1 MQRKV
6 NTNTSKAPASARRS
20 GSAPKHGKQV
30 QQHPNAY
37 YSSDARVKVNQANAN
52 PNKTV
57 NMPPQQTRQQP
68 RQMRQQP
75 QAQQARRSGYY
86 AANQGGVAAAQYHG
100 KKRGAAKIVVGVIFG
115 LLVLLAIAYAGVAV
129 YFSSHFMPQTKIGS
143 TDISLLSTTDAE
155 NSLNSKVNSYKL
167 SISGNGFDLTLTAQ
181 EIGLS
186 YNATSIIQTAHSK
199 VNNWAWPIEILKSH
213 DATDAMVNTSNN
225 SGMSDTITTKVNEFN
240 ATAVQPI
247 NASISYDSKTKSFA
261 VSKEQVGTALD
272 ASKIIAAAD
281 EAVAEFKTKVSVGSE
296 QLLQPTLLSSD
307 PRFATAQ
314 EAANKMLK
322 CDLKLTMKGN
332 TAGEVN
338 ADTISNW
345 VSINENF
352 NAILNNEAMETWI
365 NELATK
371 CNTVGT
377 SRTYT
382 RGSKTI
388 TVSGGVYGWE
398 VDYES
403 LASTVTNAVTNG
415 TTSTVEVPVQTEGA
429 VYNGV
434 GQRDWGNRYIDIDL
448 AEQHVYMYDDSGSLI
463 WESDCISGIPDGTH
477 DTSTGVYWI
486 NQKKSPSKLEGY
498 ENGQKIYTSTV
509 QYWMPFD
516 GNAIGLHDADWQPS
530 FGGTMYADGYGSHG
544 CVNLPPAKA
553 QTLYDLVQEGDCVVS
568 HW

>member
-6 NTNTSKAPASARRS
+6 NTNTNKAPASARRS
-20 GSAPKHGKQV
+20 GSVPKHGKQV

-186 YNATSIIQTAHSK
+186 YNATSIIKTAHSK

-352 NAILNNEAMETWI
+352 NAVLNNEAMETWI

>member
-6 NTNTSKAPASARRS
+6 NTNTNKAPASARRS
-20 GSAPKHGKQV
+20 GSVPKHGKQV

-352 NAILNNEAMETWI
+352 NAVLNNEAMETWI

>member
-20 GSAPKHGKQV
+20 GSVPKHGKQV

-75 QAQQARRSGYY
+75 QAQQTRRSGYY

-167 SISGNGFDLTLTAQ
+167 SISGNGFDLTLTAK

-186 YNATSIIQTAHSK
+186 YNATSIIQTAHSN

-281 EAVAEFKTKVSVGSE
+281 EAVAEFKTKVSVSSE

-352 NAILNNEAMETWI
+352 NAVLNNEAMETWI

>member
-6 NTNTSKAPASARRS
+6 NTNTNKAPASARRS

-352 NAILNNEAMETWI
+352 NAVLNNEAMETWI

>member
-1 MQRKV
+1 MQKKV
-6 NTNTSKAPASARRS
+6 NTNKNKPPASARRS

-57 NMPPQQTRQQP
+57 NMPPQQARQQP

-75 QAQQARRSGYY
+75 QAHQAGRSGYY
-86 AANQGGVAAAQYHG
+86 GANQGGVAAAQYHG
-100 KKRGAAKIVVGVIFG
+100 KKRGAAKIVIGVVFG

-167 SISGNGFDLTLTAQ
+167 SISGNGFDLTLTAK

-225 SGMSDTITTKVNEFN
+225 SGMSDTITAKVNEFN

-281 EAVAEFKTKVSVGSE
+281 EAVAEFKTKVSVGTE

-314 EAANKMLK
+314 DAANKMLK

-338 ADTISNW
+338 ADTISGW
-345 VSINENF
+345 VSIDENF
-352 NAILNNEAMETWI
+352 NAVLNNEAMENWI

-415 TTSTVEVPVQTEGA
+415 TTSTVEVSVQTEGA